1 MEFLDFTVRLK
12 VMMKRQINILMLAM
26 GILTLASCGGN
37 STQNKGEDTATSGTI
52 TVSADESLK
61 PIIEAEEA
69 VFESIYPNAH
79 LNIVYTNE
87 YDAIDMVMKD
97 SARIAIVTREMLP
110 EEKAALDAA
119 KITPRYSPFAYDA
132 IAIILNQENK
142 DTVFT
147 IEQVKQILN
156 GTYTAWN
163 QLNPKS
169 TLGKLQ
175 VVFDSP
181 KSGAVRHLTD
191 SVLQGKKL
199 APHCFAVQSNPE
211 VIAHVEQ
218 NKNAIGIIG
227 VNWISD
233 KDDSLMR
240 GFLSKIKVA
249 ELVPLNPDKA
259 EARTMKPWQAYISLK
274 QYPLWRKVQ
283 ILSREARVGLGT
295 GFASFIASDKG
306 QRIVLKSGLVPATA
320 PIRIIEVNNEGL

>member
-1 MEFLDFTVRLK
+1 
-12 VMMKRQINILMLAM
+12 MMKRQINFFMLAI
-26 GILTLASCGGN
+26 GIVAIASCGGN

-61 PIIEAEEA
+61 PIIEAEKA

-79 LNIVYTNE
+79 LKIFYTNE
-87 YDAIDMVMKD
+87 YDAVDMVMKD

-110 EEKAALDAA
+110 EEKAALDAV

-132 IAIILNQENK
+132 IALILNLENK

-147 IEQVKQILN
+147 IDQLKQILD
-156 GTYTAWN
+156 GTYTTWN

-175 VVFDSP
+175 VVFDNP

-191 SVLQGKKL
+191 SVLKGGKI

-249 ELVPLNPDKA
+249 ELVPVNMDKA